1 MGIISSTIPNMV
13 NGVSQQPPAIRMV
26 SQAEKQVNGYSTVVE
41 GLRKRPGTRH
51 VVRLPGI
58 VTENSFLH
66 TINRDTKE
74 RYLVVLSSGSIQVFD
89 LDGNQK
95 VVNTPNGVGYLAGA
109 TKDDFRCV
117 TVADYTF
124 ILNTNTV
131 ATEDTLLSPNDT
143 PNEALV
149 WVKQG
154 AYGAT
159 YTVTV
164 DGTSASYTVPD
175 GSDKSHTAW
184 VRTSHIA
191 EQLATSLWNSISASH
206 AITQH
211 NSQIYIKR
219 RDNAPFTVQSKDSLG
234 ENGTETFYKTVQRF
248 SSLPAR
254 AVNNLKVEITG
265 DQASSFDNYYVKFET
280 GDSSASGPGVWK
292 ETVKGGEVVRINRS
306 TMPHALTREADG
318 TFTFKQVEWED
329 RKCGDL
335 ESNPMPSFVNRK
347 INDIFFHRNRLG
359 FVSDENVVFSRSGDF
374 FNFFRGTSTAVLDDD
389 PIDVGVSHSK
399 VSILRHAV
407 PFAETLLLFSDQTQF
422 RLGKTDVLTPS
433 TVSIDQTTEYEC
445 SLKAKPV
452 GCGRYVYFTVNRG
465 AYTGLKEYYIDAT
478 TEVLDAT
485 EVTSH
490 VPRYVPGNVFKLV
503 ASTTEDCLVAL
514 SNDDRSKVFIYKFY
528 WIDNEKAQASW
539 SHWEFAPGVE
549 ILSADFIE
557 SSLYFIVKRSDGV
570 HIEYLDLESG
580 KTETGWNVA
589 VHLDKTITEAQTTNI
604 AYNVVTDKTSFR
616 LPFTYSAEEQE
627 LLQVVV
633 APGGTRP
640 AGVVANGITFSS
652 YSGFTVVSLPGD
664 WSAQPIYIGLKY
676 TFEYEY
682 SELAIREQAGNGGE
696 NVVSEGRL
704 QLRRMS
710 VLYSKTGYFKAEVL
724 AIGKQPYTYTFTG
737 RVLGSSNNVLGEVPI
752 EAGKFKFPLMG
763 HNTKLTIK
771 LINDSYLPSHFL
783 SSEWE
788 GFYVLRSKRL

>member
-1 MGIISSTIPNMV
+1 MGIISTTIPNMV
-13 NGVSQQPPAIRMV
+13 NGVSQQPPALRMA
-26 SQAEKQVNGYSTVVE
+26 SQAEKQINGYSTVVE

-51 VVRLPGI
+51 VVKLPGT
-58 VTENSFLH
+58 VTNNSFLH
-66 TINRDTKE
+66 TINRDPKE
-74 RYLVVLSSGSIQVFD
+74 RYLVVLSSGSVQVFD
-89 LDGNQK
+89 LAGNQK
-95 VVNTPNGVGYLAGA
+95 TVKTPNGVGYLTGA

-124 ILNTNTV
+124 ILNTNV
-131 ATEDTLLSPNDT
+131 VVTESSLLSPNGA

-149 WVKQG
+149 WIKQG

-164 DGTSASYTVPD
+164 DGTSASFTVPD
-175 GSDKSHTAW
+175 GSDKTHSAY
-184 VRTSHIA
+184 VRTSYIA
-191 EQLATSLWNSISASH
+191 EQLANWLRAYLGSSYSVS
-206 AITQH
+206 QF
-211 NSQIYIKR
+211 NSQLHIKR
-219 RDNAPFTVQSKDSLG
+219 WDNAAFTVRSQDSLG
-234 ENGTETFYKTVQRF
+234 ETGTETFYKAVQKF

-254 AVNNLKVEITG
+254 AVNNFRVEITG
-265 DQASSFDNYYVKFET
+265 DQSSSFDNYYVTFET
-280 GDSSASGPGVWK
+280 SDGSLAGPGVWK
-292 ETVKGGEVVRINRS
+292 ETVKGGEKIHISHS
-306 TMPHALTREADG
+306 TMPHALIRESDG
-318 TFTFKQVEWED
+318 TFTFKQMEWED

-389 PIDVGVSHSK
+389 PIDVGASHTK

-422 RLGKTDVLTPS
+422 RLGKTEVLTPR

-465 AYTGLKEYYIDAT
+465 AYTGLKEYYIDT
-478 TEVLDAT
+478 LTEVLDAT

-490 VPRYVPGNVFKLV
+490 VPRYVPGNVFKLA
-503 ASTTEDCLVAL
+503 ASTTEDCLIAL

-528 WIDNEKAQASW
+528 WMGNEKAQASW

-549 ILSADFIE
+549 ILNADFIE
-557 SSLYFIVKRSDGV
+557 SSLYFIVKRPDGV
-570 HIEYLDLESG
+570 HIESLDLESG

-589 VHLDKTITEAQTTNI
+589 VHLDKMITEAQATNI
-604 AYNVVTDKTSFR
+604 TYNAETDKTYFR
-616 LPFTYSAEEQE
+616 LPFTYSTAEQA

-633 APGGTRP
+633 APGGTRN

-652 YSGFTVVSLPGD
+652 YGSFTVVSLPGD
-664 WSAQPIYIGLKY
+664 WRTQPIYIGLKY

-682 SELAIREQAGNGGE
+682 SELAIREQADGGE
-696 NVVSEGRL
+696 NVVTEGRL

-710 VLYSKTGYFKAEVL
+710 VLYSKTGYFKTEVL
-724 AIGKQPYTYTFTG
+724 GTGKPTYTYTFTG
-737 RVLGSSNNVLGEVPI
+737 RVLGSSNNVLGDVPI

-763 HNTKLTIK
+763 HNTKLTLK
-771 LINDSYLPSHFL
+771 LLNDSYLPSHFL

>member
-1 MGIISSTIPNMV
+1 MGIISTTIPNMV
-13 NGVSQQPPAIRMV
+13 NGVSQQPPALRMA

-51 VVRLPGI
+51 VVKLPGT

-66 TINRDTKE
+66 TINRDPQE
-74 RYLVVLSSGSIQVFD
+74 RYLVVLSSGSVQVFD
-89 LDGNQK
+89 LAGNQK
-95 VVNTPNGVGYLAGA
+95 TVKTPNGVGYLTGA

-124 ILNTNTV
+124 ILNTNV
-131 ATEDTLLSPNDT
+131 VVTESSLLSPNGE

-149 WVKQG
+149 WIKQG

-164 DGTSASYTVPD
+164 DGGSASFTVPD
-175 GSDKSHTAW
+175 GSDKTHSAY
-184 VRTSHIA
+184 VRTSYIA
-191 EQLATSLWNSISASH
+191 EQLATGLRASIGSSYSVS
-206 AITQH
+206 QF
-211 NSQIYIKR
+211 NSQLHIKR
-219 RDNAPFTVQSKDSLG
+219 WDKAAFTIRSQDSLG
-234 ENGTETFYKTVQRF
+234 ETGTETFYKAVQRF

-254 AVNNLKVEITG
+254 AVNNFRVEITG
-265 DQASSFDNYYVKFET
+265 DQASSFDNYYVTFET
-280 GDSSASGPGVWK
+280 TDGSLAGPGVWK
-292 ETVKGGEVVRINRS
+292 ETVKGGEKIHIRHA
-306 TMPHALTREADG
+306 TMPHALIRESDG
-318 TFTFKQVEWED
+318 TFTFKQMEWED

-374 FNFFRGTSTAVLDDD
+374 FNFFRGTSTTVLDDD
-389 PIDVGVSHSK
+389 PIDVGASHTK

-422 RLGKTDVLTPS
+422 RLGKTEVLTPS

-465 AYTGLKEYYIDAT
+465 AYTGLKEYYIDAV

-490 VPRYVPGNVFKLV
+490 VPRYVPGNVFKLA
-503 ASTTEDCLVAL
+503 ASTTEDCLIAL
-514 SNDDRSKVFIYKFY
+514 SNDDRSKVYIYKFY
-528 WIDNEKAQASW
+528 WMENEKAQASW

-549 ILSADFIE
+549 ILNADFIE
-557 SSLYFIVKRSDGV
+557 SSLYFIVKRPDGV
-570 HIEYLDLESG
+570 HIESLDLESG
-580 KTETGWNVA
+580 KTEAGWNVA
-589 VHLDKTITEAQTTNI
+589 VHLDKMITEAQATNI
-604 AYNVVTDKTSFR
+604 TYNAETDKTSFR
-616 LPFTYSAEEQE
+616 LPFTYSTKEQE

-633 APGGTRP
+633 APGGTRN
-640 AGVVANGITFSS
+640 AGEVANDITFSS
-652 YSGFTVVSLPGD
+652 YGRFTVVSLPGD
-664 WSAQPIYIGLKY
+664 WRTQPIYMGLKY

-682 SELAIREQAGNGGE
+682 SELAIREQAAGGE
-696 NVVSEGRL
+696 NVVSAGRL

-724 AIGKQPYTYTFTG
+724 GTGKPTYTYTFTG
-737 RVLGSSNNVLGEVPI
+737 RVLGSSNNVLGDVPI

-763 HNTKLTIK
+763 HNTSVTIK
-771 LINDSYLPSHFL
+771 LLNDSYLPSHFL